1 MLVFNWKA
9 FGIVWVMNCWI
20 KTKFMKVVEIAWNGL
35 LRKKGYLKFVQA
47 FADFY
52 DSKETHERN
61 YKREVKLTVS
71 FSQWYIAA
79 SIKKKS

>member
-1 MLVFNWKA
+1 
-9 FGIVWVMNCWI
+9 
-20 KTKFMKVVEIAWNGL
+20 MKVVEIAWNGL
-35 LRKKGYLKFVQA
+35 LRKRGYLKFVQA

-52 DSKETHERN
+52 DSKETHERT